1 MTKSNP
7 RPPRRPPSVA
17 DAWDSLRLAAIS
29 ADAPPEQLQ
38 EMRRAFYAGVRWIM
52 TTIVSEIAERPD
64 AEGELLLTDLE
75 LELQQFSRDVRGDR
89 A

>member
-17 DAWDSLRLAAIS
+17 DAWDSLRLAAIP

-38 EMRRAFYAGVRWIM
+38 EMRRAFYSGVRWIM
-52 TTIVSEIAERPD
+52 TVIVSEIAERPD
-64 AEGELLLTDLE
+64 QEAELLLTDLE
-75 LELQQFSRDVRGDR
+75 LEVQQFGRDVAGGR